1 MKAIFGS
8 GRVAIAALLLASL
21 LAVLGGVGAA
31 SAAASTIG
39 YVYAGSLSAGSSA
52 RALQDFAVGEHGE
65 LTLVG
70 STAVSNEYV
79 TGVAVAPTESGTYVY
94 VVDGPR
100 SEIEGSTIDEF
111 KVNPADGSLS
121 PIGKLTA
128 PELCGSTG
136 NKLYVYDEEGTGPA
150 RLFAPGC
157 IIGHG
162 PEASGIRDFTID
174 TATGA
179 LTDDGHRYFEESS
192 FAGMAIAGNELS
204 YAYDAHGQTEI
215 VYATIDASTGEPT
228 FVGLPYGLDDGAA
241 ENGKQRADVGA
252 AAPGLF
258 TLGNLSPFSQT
269 EPAVGGISTYGFG
282 SSAQGTAVVQGAGV
296 EAMAYT
302 PSWLVAGETGPR
314 LEILGIGQ
322 TANGGPVIDL
332 TQPPTS
338 LPVDTGSEFDDDG
351 IETIY
356 SLGPFLYVGVYLERT
371 VELVDEPMEAVAL
384 MSAPFAS
391 GNGSE
396 SANVSVVAMDGFL
409 TGTPAHEPTGGEGGG
424 GEDGGTGVGTKSPS
438 GTTGAP
444 SNPVP
449 VPAPGS
455 GKLHLAGAGKVK
467 LKSGYI
473 TLEVTC
479 GLPCTVAGSVGGSA
493 AKASS
498 AGKPKALAFKSVAV
512 PGSGQTVVVKL
523 RFTRAQKQLIARLL
537 RKHEKVTAKVTVTEA
552 SGGAPPQS
560 KIITIT

>member
-21 LAVLGGVGAA
+21 LAVIGGVGAA
-31 SAAASTIG
+31 SAGASTIG

-174 TATGA
+174 PATGA

-204 YAYDAHGQTEI
+204 YAYEGHGQTEI
-215 VYATIDASTGEPT
+215 LYATISASTGEPT
-228 FVGLPYGLDDGAA
+228 FVGSPYALDDGAA
-241 ENGKQRADVGA
+241 ENGKQKAFVGA

-258 TLGNLSPFSQT
+258 TLGNLHPFSQT
-269 EPAVGGISTYGFG
+269 EPSVAGISTYGFG
-282 SSAQGTAVVQGAGV
+282 SSAQGIAIVQGAEV
-296 EAMAYT
+296 EALAYT
-302 PSWLVAGETGPR
+302 PSWLIAGERGPR

-338 LPVDTGSEFDDDG
+338 LPVDSGSEFDDDG
-351 IETIY
+351 IDTIY

-371 VELVDEPMEAVAL
+371 VELVDEPAEAVAL

-391 GNGSE
+391 GNGGE
-396 SANVSVVAMDGFL
+396 SANTSVDAMAGFL
-409 TGTPAHEPTGGEGGG
+409 TGTPTKSEPTGGEGGG
-424 GEDGGTGVGTKSPS
+424 AGVGTKSPS
-438 GTTGAP
+438 GPTGP
-444 SNPVP
+444 PTNTGPV
-449 VPAPGS
+449 AGTAG
-455 GKLHLAGAGKVK
+455 GKLHLSGAGKVK

-473 TLEVTC
+473 KLEVTC
-479 GLPCTVAGSVGGSA
+479 GLPCTVAGSVSGPA
-493 AKASS
+493 AKVSS
-498 AGKPKALAFKSVAV
+498 AHKSKALAFKSVAV
-512 PGSGQTVVVKL
+512 PGSGQAVVVKL
-523 RFTRAQKQLIARLL
+523 RFTRAQRQLITRLL
-537 RKHEKVTAKVTVTEA
+537 RKHEKVTAKITVTES

-560 KIITIT
+560 KVIRIT